1 MISLK
6 INYRTVNNMDSVQ
19 SKKNPFLSATRIFLL
34 GLFSVCSVGAV
45 AQAVEI
51 LTIENAYRLAR
62 KNYPL
67 IKQRDLINKSKDYTV
82 SNAAKG
88 YLPMLSANG
97 QATYQSDVTTL
108 PFKFSPGITIPNY
121 NKDQYKF
128 FGKVDQII
136 YDGGAI
142 RNQKQTANAN
152 EAIQQQNLEVE
163 LYGIYDRVN
172 QLFFGLLLTD
182 EQLKQ
187 NALLKAD
194 IQNGIDKVNAQVK
207 NGTAYRS
214 SVDELSAQLLETEQ
228 SRIGLVANKKAFLNM
243 LGLFINM
250 LLDEN
255 TIIESPVT
263 PVNTDSINR
272 PELLF
277 YDYQKRIYDL
287 QSESLKID
295 LRPKFSFFF
304 QAGYARPGLNL
315 LSNDF
320 AWYYIGGLRLSW
332 NFGSLYRLNNQ
343 QRLLDIDKQQLDLQ
357 KQTFLLN
364 TAMTQ
369 KQESAEMEKYIELSR
384 NDEAIIALRASVKK
398 AASAQLENGVLTVR
412 DYLTEVNAEDQA
424 TQNRILHEVE
434 MLQTQYNYE
443 NTAGNL
449 KVQ

>member
-1 MISLK
+1 
-6 INYRTVNNMDSVQ
+6 
-19 SKKNPFLSATRIFLL
+19 L

>member
-1 MISLK
+1 
-6 INYRTVNNMDSVQ
+6 MDALQ
-19 SKKNPFLSATRIFLL
+19 SKNGLFLQASRIFLL
-34 GLFSVCSVGAV
+34 GLLSVCSISAV
-45 AQAVEI
+45 AQAVKS
-51 LTIENAYRLAR
+51 LTIENAYLLAR

-67 IKQRDLINKSKDYTV
+67 IKQRDLINKSKDYSV

-88 YLPMLSANG
+88 YLPTLSANG

-108 PFKFSPGITIPNY
+108 PFKSSPGITIPSY
-121 NKDQYKF
+121 SKDQYKIY
-128 FGKVDQII
+128 GEVNQLI

-142 RNQKQTANAN
+142 RNQKKTAEAN
-152 EAIQQQNLEVE
+152 DVIQQQNLEVE
-163 LYGIYDRVN
+163 LYALYDRVN

-194 IQNGIDKVNAQVK
+194 IQNGIAKVNAQVN
-207 NGTAYRS
+207 NGTAYQS

-228 SRIGLVANKKAFLNM
+228 SRIGLVATKKAFLNM

-255 TIIESPVT
+255 TIIQSPVA
-263 PVNTDSINR
+263 PVKTDSINR

-295 LRPKFSFFF
+295 LRPKFSSFF
-304 QAGYARPGLNL
+304 QGGYARPGLNL

-320 AWYYIGGLRLSW
+320 AWYYVGGLRLSW
-332 NFGSLYRLNNQ
+332 NFGSLYRLSNQ
-343 QRLLDIDKQQLDLQ
+343 QHLLDIDKQQLDVQ

-369 KQESAEMEKYIELSR
+369 KQQSAEIEKYIELSG

-398 AASAQLENGVLTVR
+398 VASAQLANGVLSVR

-424 TQNRILHEVE
+424 RQNRILHEVE
-434 MLQTQYNYE
+434 MLQTRYNYE
-443 NTAGNL
+443 NTTGNL

>member
-1 MISLK
+1 
-6 INYRTVNNMDSVQ
+6 
-19 SKKNPFLSATRIFLL
+19 
-34 GLFSVCSVGAV
+34 
-45 AQAVEI
+45 
-51 LTIENAYRLAR
+51 
-62 KNYPL
+62 
-67 IKQRDLINKSKDYTV
+67 V

-88 YLPMLSANG
+88 YLPTLSANG

-128 FGKVDQII
+128 FGEVDQII

-194 IQNGIDKVNAQVK
+194 IQNGIEKVNAQVK

-214 SVDELSAQLLETEQ
+214 SVEELSAQLLETEQ
-228 SRIGLVANKKAFLNM
+228 SQIGLVANKKAFLNM
-243 LGLFINM
+243 LGLFINIP
-250 LLDEN
+250 LDEN
-255 TIIESPVT
+255 TIIESPAT

-304 QAGYARPGLNL
+304 QGGYARPGLNF

-343 QRLLDIDKQQLDLQ
+343 QRLLDIDKQQLDLE

-424 TQNRILHEVE
+424 RQNRILHEVE